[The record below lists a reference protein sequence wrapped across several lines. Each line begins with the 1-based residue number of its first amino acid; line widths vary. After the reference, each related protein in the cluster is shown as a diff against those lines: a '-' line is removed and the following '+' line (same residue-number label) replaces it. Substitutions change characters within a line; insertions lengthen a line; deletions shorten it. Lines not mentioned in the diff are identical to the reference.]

1 MELKV
6 IYGETHV
13 QPNSKSQKLKGFV
26 YTTVIFNGSKK
37 QILLHIFFKY
47 IFMVFIVQDILH
59 KIESDT

>member
-6 IYGETHV
+6 IYGETQV